1 LANKGEATVMSKKL
15 YIGNLGPKADK
26 SHLEALFSIFGKV
39 ETAYIVVDTKTG
51 QSKGYGFVV
60 MADDAQAQA
69 AIKALDKKDVG
80 GFTVKVNEAK
90 AKR

>member
-1 LANKGEATVMSKKL
+1 MGKKL

-26 SHLEALFSIFGKV
+26 ASLEALFSIFGKV
-39 ETAYIVVDTKTG
+39 ETAYIVTDPKTG

-60 MADDAQAQA
+60 MADDTQAKA
-69 AIKALDKKDVG
+69 AIAALDKKDVG

-90 AKR
+90 AKH